1 MRPRRPRTL
10 PSGAGRGVAV
20 ALVTIV
26 GLGLVALASRPASP
40 WGAASVD
47 WPDAGNLSLPG
58 RGVAIGLL
66 AVAAGAGL
74 AAIAIL
80 LAYARVKSG
89 VPRRRRSIVSYAI
102 YAAGAALAL
111 AFAVTGRNHY
121 PRGDPSPL
129 QIEQPQPRPKLIPP
143 VHESGPSTVQ
153 WLAIGGF
160 VAVTLAL
167 VVLAVIIRRRA
178 AEPVLEE
185 EPEVAPEEPVADDL
199 DAVRRERDPR
209 KAVIAAYAAME
220 RTLAGRGLT
229 RRPSEA
235 PLEYLARAREPLG
248 GAAPEARRLTDLFL
262 RAKYGARAIDAAMKD
277 AAVRDLVSLR
287 AAVR

>member
-1 MRPRRPRTL
+1 
-10 PSGAGRGVAV
+10 VAV

-40 WGAASVD
+40 WGAASID
-47 WPDAGNLSLPG
+47 WPDAGDLSLPG
-58 RGVAIGLL
+58 RGVAIALL

-74 AAIAIL
+74 AAIAVL
-80 LAYARVKSG
+80 MAYARVKSG

-102 YAAGAALAL
+102 YVAGVGLAL
-111 AFAVTGRNHY
+111 LFAFKSRDD
-121 PRGDPSPL
+121 PRQSDPSRL
-129 QIEQPQPRPKLIPP
+129 QIEQPQPKPKLIPL

-160 VAVTLAL
+160 LAVTLAL
-167 VVLAVIIRRRA
+167 VVLAVIVRRRA
-178 AEPVLEE
+178 RLPVLEE
-185 EPEVAPEEPVADDL
+185 ESEDEPAAQAGDDL
-199 DAVRRERDPR
+199 DALRRERDPR

-277 AAVRDLVSLR
+277 AALRDLVSLR
-287 AAVR
+287 AALR